1 MKNNK
6 SYINPWNN
14 PLGVKDNMSEE
25 CKHKMVLENQ
35 RLVCEYCGET
45 FKL

>member
-1 MKNNK
+1 MKNS

-14 PLGVKDNMSEE
+14 PMGDKEKMSEE
-25 CKHKMVLENQ
+25 CDHKVVLDKQ
-35 RLVCEYCGET
+35 RLLCEYCGET